1 MAIAKACGVLDT
13 ATKEA
18 RTREHQLPVSGQ
30 STSRTRQ
37 VNKNTYTPTRL
48 RDFQRRADV
57 RYSSHIFIAIRYKY
71 DNASH
76 INYFRQSFYRIGR
89 CSIADPLQGVH
100 RIIPYALTDALTTS
114 FKNIMRISRRPSR
127 SCLIT
132 CISALYCA
140 FRSSYSPRTR
150 FMPSNCSRRACLER
164 ARVAFWKNINLT
176 DYV

>member
-57 RYSSHIFIAIRYKY
+57 RYSSHIVIAIRYKY
-71 DNASH
+71 DNASD

-100 RIIPYALTDALTTS
+100 RIIAYALTDALTTS
-114 FKNIMRISRRPSR
+114 FKNITSLGEFTFGQYFKRPKRTSSVRLESFSRNW
-127 SCLIT
+127 T
-132 CISALYCA
+132 
-140 FRSSYSPRTR
+140 TQ
-150 FMPSNCSRRACLER
+150 
-164 ARVAFWKNINLT
+164 
-176 DYV
+176 